1 MSHFTSE
8 QLIGLAE
15 NAGAKLSE
23 SQALHLHECV
33 ECQQQ
38 VADLRAMMDAVA
50 DVTVPEPSPL
60 FWGHF
65 SARVRDAVAA
75 EQNPAP
81 FRTAPWSWIR
91 AKALW
96 VGGAMIAVLAVA
108 VIVRVDRNAPSP
120 PLSGATSATEA
131 AVLVDPFGAA
141 EDASLS
147 LVADL
152 AADLDWEAA
161 SEAGFTT
168 QVGLDAVTD
177 LTDGERRELRQLL
190 QGELGRTGA

>member
-15 NAGAKLSE
+15 HAGARLSE
-23 SQALHLHECV
+23 SQTLHLHECV

-60 FWGHF
+60 FWDHF

-81 FRTAPWSWIR
+81 FGTAPWSWIR

-120 PLSGATSATEA
+120 PLSSATSATEA

-168 QVGLDAVTD
+168 S
-177 LTDGERRELRQLL
+177 LTSSLTRM
-190 QGELGRTGA
+190 A